1 MEQKVK
7 KRGWVK
13 NAAIIFLSIM
23 LVLTFFSNTIMN
35 RSLPEVAAQYAQ
47 SGTINAKVRG
57 SGTITANETY
67 QVMATDSRKVQSVA
81 VSLGDE
87 VKAGDLLLVLSSGD
101 SEELETTRSELE
113 TAELEYQKALINASS
128 ADYAK
133 QNRDIQNAR
142 EDLEAAQATLAMY
155 EPVDPAAIKAAQDKV
170 NAQKTT
176 VAAAQAALDA
186 AQAALDAAGGY
197 QPGTPGTGSAEA
209 ERQAYEAAKNNYN
222 AVYIR
227 YGANYRLLEE
237 IAKAMVTSNKDDDT
251 YKSYTYTVWMEALAD
266 DFKGTVATTGNITPD
281 TGAEGEASLLS
292 LPTDAIDGVFSYD
305 SDGTHIIYKSQKY
318 VMEEL
323 AEAYTE
329 VTDAKAK
336 QDSAYQA
343 YQTALENTSGTGAQN
358 EKEYKAVQSCQKVL
372 NDANTLL
379 TSYQN
384 TLDQLTAQ
392 QTQYNEAK
400 SNVETLE
407 DTLSDLI
414 FALQEQQ
421 KADGKTQAI
430 EALDLKA
437 MRNNI
442 TRLRE
447 KVQGME
453 GGTGGEIRSETAG
466 IVRTINVTAGNTTT
480 PESALM
486 EIEVPDRG
494 YQLSFSVE
502 ADKARM
508 VTVGDTAELT
518 NYWGPEI
525 TAVLTSIRNDPQ
537 SAGGQNK
544 LLVFSISGEEV
555 SSGTT
560 LNLSVGA
567 RSANYDVIVPKSAV
581 HSDTNGEFVYVLE
594 VTSTPL
600 GNRFTATKVD
610 VKVLA
615 QDDVNAAVS
624 GGVAA
629 NDYVIT
635 TSNTPITAGMKVRIA
650 ENVG

>member
-1 MEQKVK
+1 MDQKVK

-13 NAAIIFLSIM
+13 NAAIIFLSVM

-47 SGTINAKVRG
+47 SGTINAKIRG
-57 SGTITANETY
+57 SGTVTANETY
-67 QVMATDSRKVQSVA
+67 EVKVTDSRKVQSVA

-87 VKAGDLLLVLSSGD
+87 VKVGDVLMVLSSGD
-101 SEELETTRSELE
+101 SEELETARAELE
-113 TAELEYQKALINASS
+113 AAELEYQKALINASS

-142 EDLEAAQATLAMY
+142 EDLEEAQAILSMY
-155 EPVDPAAIKAAQDKV
+155 SPVDPAALKASQDKV

-176 VAAAQAALDA
+176 VAAAQAALDAAQAALDA

-358 EKEYKAVQSCQKVL
+358 EKEYKAVQSCQ
-372 NDANTLL
+372 
-379 TSYQN
+379 
-384 TLDQLTAQ
+384 
-392 QTQYNEAK
+392 
-400 SNVETLE
+400 
-407 DTLSDLI
+407 
-414 FALQEQQ
+414 
-421 KADGKTQAI
+421 
-430 EALDLKA
+430 
-437 MRNNI
+437 
-442 TRLRE
+442 
-447 KVQGME
+447 
-453 GGTGGEIRSETAG
+453 
-466 IVRTINVTAGNTTT
+466 
-480 PESALM
+480 
-486 EIEVPDRG
+486 
-494 YQLSFSVE
+494 
-502 ADKARM
+502 
-508 VTVGDTAELT
+508 
-518 NYWGPEI
+518 
-525 TAVLTSIRNDPQ
+525 
-537 SAGGQNK
+537 
-544 LLVFSISGEEV
+544 
-555 SSGTT
+555 
-560 LNLSVGA
+560 
-567 RSANYDVIVPKSAV
+567 
-581 HSDTNGEFVYVLE
+581 
-594 VTSTPL
+594 
-600 GNRFTATKVD
+600 
-610 VKVLA
+610 
-615 QDDVNAAVS
+615 
-624 GGVAA
+624 
-629 NDYVIT
+629 
-635 TSNTPITAGMKVRIA
+635 
-650 ENVG
+650 